1 MNEDLLAVATAI
13 LNERGWSAVSLD
25 AIAERA
31 GVSRATVWRH
41 GLTRSAV
48 ELVLRRRLV
57 ADYRE
62 LLVEAPFADG
72 SDALRPASGALRPGS
87 DALRPGSGGRRL
99 AAALAALCAVAER
112 NLPFLAHTE
121 TAFHAPDLE
130 AAELTVDFYGPWLRI
145 LDVAVADGS
154 LEPPEQPTAFVAAL
168 TNMVLLTYVHL
179 RTYHTGY
186 GWTPQRAT
194 AVTVDLVARGYLP
207 RSSTVDS

>member
-41 GLTRSAV
+41 GLTRTAV
-48 ELVLRRRLV
+48 ERVLRRRLV
-57 ADYRE
+57 GDYRE
-62 LLVEAPFADG
+62 LLVEA
-72 SDALRPASGALRPGS
+72 LRAEGSGAAAAG
-87 DALRPGSGGRRL
+87 ARRL
-99 AAALAALCAVAER
+99 ADALAALCAVAER

-179 RTYHTGY
+179 RTYHTEY

-194 AVTVDLVARGYLP
+194 AVTVDLVSRGYLP
-207 RSSTVDS
+207 RPSTR

>member
-72 SDALRPASGALRPGS
+72 SDPLLPGS

-99 AAALAALCAVAER
+99 AAAFAALCAVAER

-179 RTYHTGY
+179 RTYHTEY
-186 GWTPQRAT
+186 GWTPERAT
-194 AVTVDLVARGYLP
+194 AVTVDLVSRGYLP
-207 RSSTVDS
+207 RPSTR

>member
-13 LNERGWSAVSLD
+13 LNEQGWSAVRLD

-72 SDALRPASGALRPGS
+72 SDAMRPASG
-87 DALRPGSGGRRL
+87 ALRPGSGGRRL

>member
-72 SDALRPASGALRPGS
+72 SDALRPAS

-168 TNMVLLTYVHL
+168 TNMVL
-179 RTYHTGY
+179 
-186 GWTPQRAT
+186 
-194 AVTVDLVARGYLP
+194 
-207 RSSTVDS
+207 

>member
-13 LNERGWSAVSLD
+13 LNERGWSAVSRD

-72 SDALRPASGALRPGS
+72 SDALVPASDARRPGS
-87 DALRPGSGGRRL
+87 DPLRSGSGGRCL
-99 AAALAALCAVAER
+99 ADALAALCAVAER

-145 LDVAVADGS
+145 LDMAVADGS

-179 RTYHTGY
+179 RTYHTEY

-194 AVTVDLVARGYLP
+194 AVTVDLVSRGYLP
-207 RSSTVDS
+207 RPSTR

>member
-13 LNERGWSAVSLD
+13 LNERGWSALSLD
-25 AIAERA
+25 AIAQRA

-41 GLTRSAV
+41 GLTRTAV
-48 ELVLRRRLV
+48 ERVLRRRLV

-62 LLVEAPFADG
+62 LMVQALSADG
-72 SDALRPASGALRPGS
+72 TGAQ
-87 DALRPGSGGRRL
+87 RL
-99 AAALAALCAVAER
+99 ATALSALCAVAER

-145 LDVAVADGS
+145 LDLAVADGS
-154 LEPPEQPTAFVAAL
+154 LDPPEQPAAFVAAL

-179 RTYHTGY
+179 RTYHTQY

-194 AVTVDLVARGYLP
+194 NVTVDLVSRGYLP
-207 RSSTVDS
+207 RLSRGS

>member
-72 SDALRPASGALRPGS
+72 SDPLLPGSGALLPGS

-179 RTYHTGY
+179 RTYHTEY

-194 AVTVDLVARGYLP
+194 AVTVDLVSRGYLP
-207 RSSTVDS
+207 RPSTR

>member
-72 SDALRPASGALRPGS
+72 SDPLLPGS

-179 RTYHTGY
+179 RTYHTEY

-194 AVTVDLVARGYLP
+194 AVTVDLVSRGYLP
-207 RSSTVDS
+207 RPSTR

>member
-72 SDALRPASGALRPGS
+72 SDAMRPASGALLPGS

>member
-72 SDALRPASGALRPGS
+72 SDAMRPASGALLPGS

-99 AAALAALCAVAER
+99 AAALAALCAVAEG

-179 RTYHTGY
+179 RTYHTEY

>member
-13 LNERGWSAVSLD
+13 LNEQGWSAVRLD

-48 ELVLRRRLV
+48 ELVLRHRLV

-72 SDALRPASGALRPGS
+72 SDPLLPGS

-99 AAALAALCAVAER
+99 AAALAALCAVAAR

-179 RTYHTGY
+179 RTYHTEY

-194 AVTVDLVARGYLP
+194 AVTVDLVSRGYLTRP
-207 RSSTVDS
+207 STR

>member
-41 GLTRSAV
+41 GLTRAAV
-48 ELVLRRRLV
+48 ERVLRRRLV

-62 LLVEAPFADG
+62 LLVSGPGADG
-72 SDALRPASGALRPGS
+72 SGA
-87 DALRPGSGGRRL
+87 RRL
-99 AAALAALCAVAER
+99 ATALAALCAVAER

-145 LDVAVADGS
+145 LDLAVADGS
-154 LEPPEQPTAFVAAL
+154 LEQPEQPTAFVAAL

-179 RTYHTGY
+179 RTYHTEY

-194 AVTVDLVARGYLP
+194 AVTVDLVSRGYLP
-207 RSSTVDS
+207 RPSTVDAIESS